1 MPLTFRLFVKSTTLS
16 PALLVTR
23 RAIKEDM
30 LRRISTGGEVVEDS
44 EPERQERRRKDEEE
58 RSMKKNLKS
67 MQQTIANSDQ
77 KMINAPQVSVIELSG
92 SFGPCHHVSPPL
104 TRFLRQMTRAMAVST
119 LPGRR
124 WECAIIFR
132 INLSPTATQKP
143 RVSLTSAV
151 RVPRQAKKKQ

>member
-1 MPLTFRLFVKSTTLS
+1 MPLTFRLFAKSTTLS
-16 PALLVTR
+16 SALLVTR

-58 RSMKKNLKS
+58 RSKKKNLKS

-92 SFGPCHHVSPPL
+92 SFGPCHHVPPPL
-104 TRFLRQMTRAMAVST
+104 TAFSDR
-119 LPGRR
+119 
-124 WECAIIFR
+124 
-132 INLSPTATQKP
+132 
-143 RVSLTSAV
+143 
-151 RVPRQAKKKQ
+151 